1 SNIQSLARK
10 KRYELLFLKCK
21 SLKISNLIIG
31 HHLNDL
37 IENFFIRMI
46 RGSGLKGLV
55 SLEKKTTIDEIN
67 LIRPLLEFEKKNLQ
81 YIAIQVFNF
90 FIKDPSNE
98 NTNFTRIKVRK
109 IINSFKDNGLEN
121 DKLFLTLKNLKG
133 SDKVIQFY
141 TEQNKR
147 QNSYLD
153 KENKKLFLNKL
164 FFCQPYEVIFRSFS
178 DLLKY
183 IGGKYFSARG
193 KKIDYI
199 LKLIEKGTLKKETLA
214 GCVIKKVNQT
224 VIIAKEY

>member
-1 SNIQSLARK
+1 
-10 KRYELLFLKCK
+10 
-21 SLKISNLIIG
+21 
-31 HHLNDL
+31 
-37 IENFFIRMI
+37 MI

-67 LIRPLLEFEKKNLQ
+67 LIRPLLEFEKKHLQ

-178 DLLKY
+178 DSLKY